1 MASFSNAAY
10 YFESYGIMDFLIP
23 FVLIFT
29 ILYAVLQKIKLFGE
43 GKKNFNVII
52 ALAISLLFVVPHVTG
67 TYPSG
72 FDPVQIMN
80 EALPSVSL
88 VAVAAIMLM
97 MLLGIFGKG
106 LGDTLQPVIAIGSI
120 IFVLY
125 IFGSSISIWSG
136 PSDLF
141 YWWTAELTE
150 LLIIIAVF
158 GIIVYFITKEKGT
171 GETGKNIYEGTKK
184 LIQGITKDL

>member
-52 ALAISLLFVVPHVTG
+52 ALAIALLFVVPHVTG
-67 TYPSG
+67 AYPSG
-72 FDPVQIMN
+72 YDPVQIMN

-125 IFGSSISIWSG
+125 IFGSSISVWSG